1 MYSNNIIPQKHFS
14 NKENV
19 NILTSLLMAHG
30 VKHAVVCPGSRNA
43 PIVHNLKECG
53 DIVCYPVTDERS
65 AGFYALGMSLATNK
79 PVAVCVTSGTALL
92 NVAPAVAEAFYQR
105 IPLIVISAD
114 RPQAWIEQLDGQ
126 TLPQP
131 EAFGRLVHKCVSL
144 PEPMNQEQ
152 RWHCNRL
159 ANEVLMACKRN
170 GGGPVHI
177 NVPMAEPLY
186 TFNQSSLNAERMIE
200 LIEPICSQS
209 VAYKKL
215 SERFSQA
222 KRPLI
227 VFGQTKNHEVELG
240 FSNRLAMEYIPV
252 WMEMMSDECI
262 NPHIDELVFLAEKEI
277 AARPERKTDYLPDFI
292 LYAGGNL
299 VSKRLKNF
307 LRKAVQADVW
317 EVTADGEVHDTFM
330 RVTHVIKGTIQE
342 LCANLYV
349 EKRAEHESYFKHW
362 EQLSQ
367 RVWCHL
373 QSFEPCYSELLAV
386 KLFNDKLQRDES
398 SHGVI
403 HYANSMSVRMG
414 MIYNQRYFYCNRGV
428 NGIEGSLSTA
438 AGHSLVTDERVY
450 MVIGDLSF
458 FYDQNALW
466 NSSLQGN
473 LRILLLN
480 NGCGGIFGKFEG
492 LKDSPARTELVMAAH
507 QTTAKG
513 ICEAY
518 GINYYMADNA
528 VALANQMEVFTGS
541 SARRPVLLEVFTYP
555 DEDMNVYQE
564 YFNTL

>member
-53 DIVCYPVTDERS
+53 DIVCHPVTDERS

-209 VAYKKL
+209 VAYKEL
-215 SERFSQA
+215 SKRFSQA

-277 AARPERKTDYLPDFI
+277 AALE
-292 LYAGGNL
+292 N
-299 VSKRLKNF
+299 
-307 LRKAVQADVW
+307 
-317 EVTADGEVHDTFM
+317 
-330 RVTHVIKGTIQE
+330 
-342 LCANLYV
+342 V
-349 EKRAEHESYFKHW
+349 EKRSRW
-362 EQLSQ
+362 Q
-367 RVWCHL
+367 RLW
-373 QSFEPCYSELLAV
+373 
-386 KLFNDKLQRDES
+386 
-398 SHGVI
+398 
-403 HYANSMSVRMG
+403 VR
-414 MIYNQRYFYCNRGV
+414 
-428 NGIEGSLSTA
+428 L
-438 AGHSLVTDERVY
+438 
-450 MVIGDLSF
+450 
-458 FYDQNALW
+458 
-466 NSSLQGN
+466 
-473 LRILLLN
+473 
-480 NGCGGIFGKFEG
+480 
-492 LKDSPARTELVMAAH
+492 
-507 QTTAKG
+507 
-513 ICEAY
+513 
-518 GINYYMADNA
+518 
-528 VALANQMEVFTGS
+528 TG
-541 SARRPVLLEVFTYP
+541 
-555 DEDMNVYQE
+555 Q
-564 YFNTL
+564 